1 VAEEPRLVGEA
12 IDRLL
17 GHLGA
22 PPARVVSALETV
34 WPEAAGPGLA
44 SCSRPVE
51 LRDGT
56 LVVACTE
63 PAWASQLRWMEAEL
77 CQRLSARLDGVAV
90 RAIRVR
96 HVGPVDGPDQPRW

>member
-1 VAEEPRLVGEA
+1 VADEPARLGAA

-22 PPARVVSALETV
+22 PPARVVSTLESV
-34 WPEAAGPGLA
+34 WPEVAGPGLA
-44 SCSRPVE
+44 SCSRPIE

-56 LVVACTE
+56 LVVACSE

-77 CQRLSARLDGVAV
+77 CQRLSAHLEGVAV
-90 RAIRVR
+90 VAIRVR
-96 HVGPVDGPDQPRW
+96 HVGPGEGPTGPRW